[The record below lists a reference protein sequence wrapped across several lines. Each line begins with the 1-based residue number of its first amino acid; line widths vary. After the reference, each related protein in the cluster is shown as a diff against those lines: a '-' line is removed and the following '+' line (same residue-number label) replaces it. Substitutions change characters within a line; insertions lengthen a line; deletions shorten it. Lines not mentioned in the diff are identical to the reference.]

1 MDDIVW
7 QPLIP
12 GVFTSW
18 TRVCVHD
25 FFNIG
30 KVRGDGNCFFRS
42 FALLFFGTEDQ
53 WKTVKNTSTNY
64 ARTNWSEC
72 TMAKDEYNTRARR
85 TKRSYSEVVA
95 NEDAPTATN
104 QEGLALY
111 LDEASKDGYWGG
123 NIEAQMLSK
132 ALNISIIV
140 WTVNNDYK
148 VVNVERYGN
157 KPVSASFNLM
167 LVDGHFDALTLQGS
181 IQKNVQ
187 AEANI
192 PSMAVMEVIAPEEE
206 ELDSVLGGMGE
217 EPQIEKEGN
226 SSSKSLFKTMPDLD
240 TLKDL
245 RKELFSYNKPPE
257 QRKDMLKAIEQQAH
271 VPIKVGRAL
280 HKIFNCNVELSF
292 SDKAI
297 FLLPEG
303 ANDKNLIPLSRL
315 RHNLLNKE
323 GELKGKFKDCIL
335 VPTNALLKFVNIPE
349 LLRMAVPDTGIS
361 QFYDIVHPAF
371 LYDVLTVA
379 LSVLFS
385 TFLYGTDFKQK
396 KKFIMNNIRNRCTKP
411 TKVPKLLKEYNN
423 SKLYQSPERA
433 VNYVCSRLYIEF
445 ASSLSKHLKEMPAT
459 GLLALRN
466 LSLESVEYQ
475 DYLQILDDL
484 KVISFDLDFFNQDEL
499 QEIKRLVDCVELVRK
514 EKELTIETDAVHSSA
529 CYLGVE
535 KETLF
540 VDNKGKKFNILR
552 KDAFERKLIQH
563 FFKKK
568 FMNKFVTLQGKA
580 YSGGSISNVLA
591 YCNNL
596 YLTKEQLGFSAEDTE
611 HLSAEMVRLRS
622 LLDDQ
627 KVEPIAMVC
636 DQLESRF
643 QNLFRELPKICA
655 DECKSLFEDIRNA
668 ESHSSAW
675 KSALRLK
682 GVAYE
687 GFMAKAYCWNYL
699 CEEMKPTLSMLIQML
714 YPDKFLQFLERTQPC
729 PEQRDLT
736 PDFAMTQKLS
746 IKKDRIE
753 SSVETE
759 QLQLQY
765 NLDGSSEVKPVAKKT
780 FPLPIEPIMEIN
792 RVESVLNQFKRLQES
807 KGRDTGLLIES
818 TPVEKTEEELLSF
831 SELLILEVGYQTDVE
846 GKVVSDMQKWKN
858 VINLLSFL
866 GIKASVISCADSS
879 EISSDNWW
887 LPERYVKLLKSSISH
902 LFMKLQQNSPSD
914 VTDIVVGS
922 ISTQK
927 IRSIIRAGTTVKTP
941 VTIKDIRDVWNKQKD
956 KIMYRPTGEVIP
968 EQLEEPFRLSLVDGI
983 VQEKTS
989 TDAVVKIIEDNME
1002 KIAQEVEQTKFKH
1015 ILNQEEKTADALLL
1029 GWMLEDLASC
1039 RCQNCNQRIREMLK
1053 SFPDDY
1059 SRLSWLSKELIYE
1072 KHPSCCHLQ
1081 PINVPLYSL
1090 FQTRTGFYSGIDHKE
1105 TVLDEYETQ
1114 QTSLDRLVKLTLPG
1128 KTEKERK
1135 IKRCVEQLIRI
1146 SMEMSGIKCLKTSS
1160 FQLIIVDGKGTRSKT
1175 KEKEDK
1181 RMTKRSEQLKEM
1193 IEKIEKMLN
1202 PKRLSGYSDYCR
1214 EVISDVIRHPSS
1226 QKGCKSQIKEEWIY
1240 RIFQD
1245 LKTETEDGAII
1256 ETIKKGIEEKRSFT
1270 INNDK
1275 VLIPDWDSTKLY
1287 LDAKADDL
1295 LKENK
1300 KQVFNLDCLV
1310 FKETVLECISRY
1322 FQTPYWDCPI
1332 TLCTLIKFM
1341 LKFQWYQK
1349 IVLYGKVCETFLQC
1363 CTEFRRSG
1371 IKLTR
1376 IRHTTCNLV
1385 VKLPSNKKENMKC
1398 VIYDNNMNPLCK
1410 PFFLNRRVAVLGASY
1425 YYILVVL
1432 FCQCLQHYRCIGGLS
1447 EDDRLASEVRSANA
1461 LHLDFLS
1468 SQLKSFL
1475 AGDVRTASESLIEL
1489 CKKNGNFLQKG
1500 TRAHFITVFSGLSI
1514 TYSTLLGDALLTNS
1528 QPFNKQIQ
1536 MMRFGVLNGL
1546 SRMSS
1551 TSELGKK
1558 FSSSC
1563 RRVEMHVAR
1572 FYQQLIVYTCNR
1584 FPDHN
1589 IKCWLKDDLCPKS
1602 ILPSL
1607 SIYGHFINSD
1617 RQLVF
1622 DIYNVHIYNKEM
1634 DNFDEGTIKVLEET
1648 AERHMTWEIDLAN
1661 AIEKMKKDSK
1671 KTRSVR
1677 LLLGIANVRKTDTD
1691 EVVDED
1697 ETLSSTSFSSAKS
1710 GSASKKKIKS
1720 YFGLMSMNK
1729 KPFSYQEDF
1738 VVARAPNAD
1747 FAQTISDKW
1756 TFGVYKAKP
1765 ESVLKDVIEV
1775 IRKNPNHTMGSF
1787 ELIQA
1792 FTEFARPK
1800 YPSESIMKA
1809 KRNPKNYITVSEV
1822 TETTSIVSEPK
1833 THANIKDSLR
1843 TITGQEN
1850 KKLVKMLRGK
1860 LQSLGLSSQATKIK
1874 SGDLTE
1880 MLSSVTSLSEHQ
1892 KDMIIKG
1899 VTEPSKLTFFSWRE
1913 IIEMKV
1919 ETALITSDGNYIYCW
1934 LKSLGMLIKRCLK
1947 KYIKNL
1953 RYDNEFYNPKY
1964 SRDMSMLVGDDA
1976 VKQCEMLVDNLKS
1989 LTRNELPKYDEI
2001 NPEILTKV
2009 WAKFS
2014 SLPKVFNDVVG
2025 ESYKRVLNVEK
2036 SLKELLLRY
2045 EQLIKLK
2052 EEFPTLSFSR
2062 EEVELRMLENK
2073 FVNEFNDELMK
2084 LMNLVFYICLCCP
2097 WCVHY
2102 KSLENFLS
2110 KHMDETGGYDFGNAT
2125 VSKVMD
2131 ITLEKVWKSILK
2143 DYFNIDADI
2152 ELLKYVVKY
2161 TSAMFTGNGRPISCS
2176 LSTQSN
2182 TINVLEHGQMV
2193 DKLRIFLTKSQLY
2206 TKELDFIWTCHMITN
2221 SNFEVTKRLTGRT
2234 TGERLPRSVRSKV
2247 VYEIIKVVGES
2258 GHAILQQLAFSG
2270 ILNTEHEFFAVL
2282 APKAQLGGHRDLLV
2296 QETYTKLIH
2305 ATSEMFSRT
2314 LLSTTNDD
2322 GLTTAHLKE
2331 NILCSALNCIELSK
2345 KTHGAPVEDND
2356 KLKHFYKVFCI
2367 SGDNTKWGPIHCC
2380 SFFSGM
2386 MQQLLKDHPDWS
2398 SFYKLVF
2405 LKNLYRQVEIPAGSI
2420 KKILNAFRFNN
2431 IDKKIE
2437 EMNEF
2442 QLRNLLVETVDEW
2455 NENPIIKF
2463 LIVTYLAQGKVAMR
2477 MYNHMGQGIH
2487 HATSSILT
2495 SIMGDVI
2502 SHFIK
2507 LYVQKNFKGLTSH
2520 VEHAG
2525 SSDDYA
2531 KIIIVSGVIPKPT
2544 FDVYEKQFWPR
2555 MCRLKNIISGISRAC
2570 QMKDSAK
2577 TLAGDAFI
2585 EFYSEFMLSHRIT
2598 PAVIKFIFTG
2608 LINSSVTSPQSM
2620 AQACQVSS
2628 QQAMYNS
2635 VPLLTNFAFTVLRQ
2649 QMFMNHTEYF
2659 QRTYGLITTGS
2670 LSAFGRLYLPQYSN
2684 LTCSSIAIE
2693 DSETIVQNL
2702 TLLQDNFLSIPGTRN
2717 FEEDIEVTEVD
2728 SNPASVSSIAGAT
2741 PSSKL
2746 SAATLAS
2753 DTSLKLSQ
2761 DKVLTAV
2768 ENAYLNTIK
2777 PKTSRLRCSA
2787 EMEVFQQIFGPD
2799 EPACFSKF
2807 KQYSLCQSCEYLR
2820 EVADQPWLQIQR
2832 VRSILVLLVAGY
2844 YRTFNSDGTER
2855 PVKAN
2860 LNRDENTV
2868 IEDPMIQLIPE
2879 KLRRELERL
2888 GLAKMSVD
2896 ELIPSHMLE
2905 DDFASLVSKRL
2916 IMMNCATE
2924 NYASEVAR
2932 LKQTLNSRNVIH
2944 GLAGGIKELSVPIY
2958 TIFLKSYFFKDNVF
2972 FRHYDRWNTKHSSN
2986 YRDSS
2991 GKELKDKIVIKYT
3004 TWLEKILACDV
3015 SVDHDNSH
3023 QYVSLFDVNLKGV
3036 RIVHLSNGSCE
3047 LSIQANQLEV
3057 LKKEFQA
3064 LALQFSDVNRHKLKV
3079 LESQRQENVIE
3090 SSKAVIVKTTL
3101 FSATDAVRITNSPA
3115 VVIGYMINEST
3126 LSEVKP
3132 TKIDM
3137 GNLVRDRFRINVF
3150 YKSLTDLITEII
3162 KESETI
3168 KLKDG
3173 IVDLDKVDLYANAL
3187 TMLCRLVQR
3196 TKPKVSSFYIIK
3208 GATHG
3213 NEPTVN
3219 ELVSYGIQE
3228 GMLYILPECPIETST
3243 YSVRY
3248 WKVLQCISAIA
3259 SLPVSDNEKTSI
3271 LSSFLNWKPSI
3282 SDFDKHCQL
3291 GKYDKAIL
3299 EEFNDRT
3306 LLNVLSSELQSI
3318 RNDKERDSLGDLI
3331 QFISSPRQLMK
3342 DKPCLGITSTFKKWG
3357 EGQKNGKFTYSSGT
3371 GEASGIFVNGV
3382 LHLTISK
3389 ESTALLHEVEKKV
3402 LEWLCQLRT
3411 DASAYDQHLPFL
3423 NMLATTKTCSKR
3435 SVDGV
3440 PYLVKFEAN
3449 EPKFLQLIRYN
3460 GKGEYKIVKVKGDL
3474 LSVRKE
3480 VIREVRAEPH
3490 MLWRTNAISIVYDDE
3505 TENVTY
3511 HHMIKEIFELVKL
3524 SASAATERLS
3534 SIFYRDTR
3542 MTLSKI
3548 SLQEQVYLSSV
3559 ILLHCFFCHTLTNSI
3574 MEATS
3579 KSEILSRYFK
3589 HGRGT
3594 IIKSASKIQ
3603 SHLLEL
3609 KSSDINRNV
3618 SEEDAI
3624 CAKLQLGLNKG
3635 EFSID
3640 CWAEVQR
3647 LLDEN
3652 GFHRI
3657 NVSIQQDLSQYKY
3670 NWIVEPEIGVGRS
3683 SEQGD
3688 LRDICYL
3695 LSSGIVPKVVFPYI
3709 TNDQLFTDLITIS
3722 NRIKLETNKHRVDAR
3737 QFSAICCSILYVHQT
3752 NEKVRNFLQFKTNS
3766 LYQII
3771 GIKEFDGARGS
3782 LKFLTDGTAIQLQ
3795 MFIKGFTLEEAK
3807 EIENKNKGKVF
3818 EKNEKIKLVRSRII
3832 AETSGVF
3839 KPFEKIKEVK
3849 EFASGYEIRSESGL
3863 LTSVLFF
3870 TRLASS
3876 STTTGKLL
3884 NFLDITDIPDIIL
3897 NLTTD
3902 LIMLL
3907 LGCEYKSYSNK
3918 PTSTQYKVD
3927 EITEEQD
3934 ITAEDVF
3941 NEIDD
3946 DPDQKAASSDEEEYN
3961 IDDVEFEL

>member
-7 QPLIP
+7 QPLSP
-12 GVFTSW
+12 GLYTSW
-18 TRVCVHD
+18 TRICVHD
-25 FFNIG
+25 FFNIN

-42 FALLFFGTEDQ
+42 FALLFLGSEDQ
-53 WKTVKNTSTNY
+53 WRAVKNTAINY
-64 ARTNWSEC
+64 ARANWTEC
-72 TMAKDEYNTRARR
+72 TMAKDEYNGKARAQI
-85 TKRSYSEVVA
+85 KKKYSDIVA
-95 NEDAPTATN
+95 NRTPPEVMNRD
-104 QEGLALY
+104 GLALY
-111 LDEASKDGYWGG
+111 LEDALEDGYWGG
-123 NIEAQMLSK
+123 SNEAQMLAR
-132 ALNISIIV
+132 ALGVSIV
-140 WTVNNDYK
+140 LWNVNNDYK
-148 VVNVERYGN
+148 VTNVERFGD
-157 KPVSASFNLM
+157 KPVSASFNL
-167 LVDGHFDALTLQGS
+167 LLIGGHFDAMTLQGQIKHTTEHAPNEPTIS
-181 IQKNVQ
+181 II
-187 AEANI
+187 EA
-192 PSMAVMEVIAPEEE
+192 IAPVEE
-206 ELDSVLGGMGE
+206 ELEDTLVDIVESPREESVV
-217 EPQIEKEGN
+217 
-226 SSSKSLFKTMPDLD
+226 SLFHTVPDLE
-240 TLKDL
+240 TTKDL
-245 RKELFSYNKPPE
+245 RQQLFSRKKAIE
-257 QRKDMLKAIEQQAH
+257 QRKVMAKAIEQQAH

-292 SDKAI
+292 SDKVI

-303 ANDKNLIPLSRL
+303 ANDSNLIPLSRL
-315 RHNLLNKE
+315 RHNLLNKD
-323 GELKGKFKDCIL
+323 GELRAKFRECVL
-335 VPTNALLKFVNIPE
+335 VPTNALLKFVNMPE

-361 QFYDIVHPAF
+361 QFYDIVHPAY
-371 LYDVLTVA
+371 LYDLLTIA

-396 KKFIMNNIRNRCTKP
+396 KKFIMNNVRSRYVRPSN
-411 TKVPKLLKEYNN
+411 VPKLLKEYNN
-423 SKLYQSPERA
+423 FRLYQSPEKA
-433 VNYVCSRLYIEF
+433 VNYVCSKMYAEL
-445 ASSLSKHLKEMPAT
+445 SQTLSKCLREMPAA

-466 LSLESVEYQ
+466 LSLDSVEYQ
-475 DYLQILDDL
+475 DYIQILDDL
-484 KVISFDLDFFNQDEL
+484 KVVSYDLDFFNQDEL
-499 QEIKRLVDCVELVRK
+499 QEIKRLVDYVELTRK
-514 EKELTIETDAVHSSA
+514 CSELTIDTDAIHYGS
-529 CYLGVE
+529 CYLGVS
-535 KETLF
+535 KESLF
-540 VDNKGKKFNILR
+540 KDSKDKKFNVLR

-580 YSGGSISNVLA
+580 YSGGSLSNVLA

-622 LLDDQ
+622 MLDDQ
-627 KVEPIAMVC
+627 KVEPIALIC
-636 DQLESRF
+636 DQLEGRF
-643 QNLFRELPKICA
+643 QNLFRELPKVCA
-655 DECKSLFEDIRNA
+655 DECKTLFDDVRNA

-682 GVAYE
+682 GIAYE
-687 GFMAKAYCWNYL
+687 GFMARAYSWNYL
-699 CEEMKPTLSMLIQML
+699 CEEMKPTLSMLIQVL
-714 YPDKFLQFLERTQPC
+714 YPDKFLQFLERTQLC

-746 IKKDRIE
+746 IKKDKIE

-765 NLDGSSEVKPVAKKT
+765 KDDGSSTVIPVAKKT
-780 FPLPIEPIMEIN
+780 FPLPMEPIMEIN
-792 RVESVLNQFKRLQES
+792 RIDSVLNQFKKLQES
-807 KGRDTGLLIES
+807 KGRETGLLIES
-818 TPVEKTEEELLSF
+818 TPIERTEEELLSY

-846 GKVVSDMQKWKN
+846 GKVVSDMQKWKS
-858 VINLLSFL
+858 VISLLNFL

-902 LFMKLQQNSPSD
+902 LFLKLQQNSPSD
-914 VTDIVVGS
+914 VTDIVVGA

-941 VTIKDIRDVWNKQKD
+941 VTIKDIRDVWKKQKE
-956 KIMYRPTGEVIP
+956 KILYRPTGEVIP

-983 VQEKTS
+983 VQEKGS
-989 TDAVVKIIEDNME
+989 TDTIVKMIEENME

-1015 ILNQEEKTADALLL
+1015 VLNREEVTADELLL
-1029 GWMLEDLASC
+1029 GWLLEDLSCC
-1039 RCQNCNQRIREMLK
+1039 RCNTCNKNIREMLK
-1053 SFPDDY
+1053 AFPDDY
-1059 SRLSWLSKELIYE
+1059 SRLSWLYNEINYK
-1072 KHPSCCHLQ
+1072 KHPDCCHQQ
-1081 PINVPLYSL
+1081 PITVPLYSL
-1090 FQTRTGFYSGIDHKE
+1090 FQTRTGFLNAVEHKE
-1105 TVLDEYETQ
+1105 TVLDEFEAQ
-1114 QTSLDRLVKLTLPG
+1114 QTSLDKLVKLTLPG
-1128 KTEKERK
+1128 KTERERK
-1135 IKRCVEQLIRI
+1135 VKRCVEQLIRI
-1146 SMEMSGIKCLKTSS
+1146 SMELSNIKCVKTSS
-1160 FQLIIVDGKGTRSKT
+1160 FQLIIVDRKKTEKNVDKKGKRT
-1175 KEKEDK
+1175 EKLK
-1181 RMTKRSEQLKEM
+1181 EQLQRL
-1193 IEKIEKMLN
+1193 EKTLN
-1202 PKRLSGYSDYCR
+1202 PKRLATYSDYCK
-1214 EVISDVIRHPSS
+1214 EVISEVLMHPSS
-1226 QKGCKSQIKEEWIY
+1226 QKGCKSQIKDEWVE

-1245 LKTETEDGAII
+1245 LRTETEDGAII
-1256 ETIKKGIEEKRSFT
+1256 ETIKKGIEEKRSF
-1270 INNDK
+1270 IVNNDK
-1275 VLIPDWDSTKLY
+1275 VLIPDWDATKLY

-1295 LKENK
+1295 LKRG
-1300 KQVFNLDCLV
+1300 KQVFNLDCII

-1322 FQTPYWDCPI
+1322 FQTPYWDCPE
-1332 TLCTLIKFM
+1332 TLCALVKFM

-1349 IVLYGKVCETFLQC
+1349 VVLYGKVCETFLQC

-1376 IRHTTCNLV
+1376 IRHTTANLV
-1385 VKLPSNKKENMKC
+1385 IKLPSNKKENMKC
-1398 VIYDNNMNPLCK
+1398 IIYDENMNPLCK

-1432 FCQCLQHYRCIGGLS
+1432 FCQCLQHYRCISAVSDEEKLV
-1447 EDDRLASEVRSANA
+1447 EDVKVANA
-1461 LHLDFLS
+1461 THLDALS
-1468 SQLKSFL
+1468 NQLKTFL
-1475 AGDVRTASESLIEL
+1475 AGNIRESSDSLIEL
-1489 CKKNGNFLQKG
+1489 CRKNGNFLQKG
-1500 TRAHFITVFSGLSI
+1500 TRSHFITVFSGLSI

-1572 FYQQLIVYTCNR
+1572 FYQQLVVYTCNR
-1584 FPDHN
+1584 FPESN
-1589 IKCWLKDDLCPKS
+1589 IKSWLMDDLCPKS

-1648 AERHMTWEIDLAN
+1648 AERHMTWEVDLAS
-1661 AIEKMKKDSK
+1661 AIKKIKMDAK
-1671 KTRSVR
+1671 KTRNAR
-1677 LLLGIANVRKTDTD
+1677 LLLGIANVRQSDTS

-1697 ETLSSTSFSSAKS
+1697 ETLSSTSYSSARS
-1710 GSASKKKIKS
+1710 SSASKKRIKS
-1720 YFGLMSMNK
+1720 YFGIMSMNK

-1738 VVARAPNAD
+1738 VVERAPHSD
-1747 FAQTISDKW
+1747 YIQTISDKW

-1765 ESVLKDVIEV
+1765 ESVLRDVIEI

-1800 YPSESIMKA
+1800 YPSESIVKA

-1822 TETTSIVSEPK
+1822 TETTSIVSEPR
-1833 THANIKDSLR
+1833 THANIKDNLR

-1860 LQSLGLSSQATKIK
+1860 LQSLGLSLQATKVK

-1880 MLSSVTSLSEHQ
+1880 MLSSVTSLSDHQ

-1899 VTEPSKLTFFSWRE
+1899 VTEPSKLTFYSWRE
-1913 IIEMKV
+1913 VVEMKI

-1934 LKSLGMLIKRCLK
+1934 LKSLGMQVKRSLK
-1947 KYIKNL
+1947 KFIKNL

-1964 SRDMSMLVGDDA
+1964 GKEMTALVGEAA
-1976 VKQCEMLVDNLKS
+1976 VQQCEMLIDNLKS
-1989 LTRNELPKYDEI
+1989 LTKNELPKYDEI
-2001 NPEILTKV
+2001 DPDILTTV
-2009 WAKFS
+2009 WAKFVT
-2014 SLPKVFNDVVG
+2014 LPKFFSDIVG
-2025 ESYKRVLNVEK
+2025 DSYTKVNKVEK
-2036 SLKELLLRY
+2036 DLKSLLSKYRELL
-2045 EQLIKLK
+2045 QLKNDY
-2052 EEFPTLSFSR
+2052 PTLSFSR
-2062 EEVELRMLENK
+2062 EEVELRVLENK
-2073 FVNEFNDELMK
+2073 FIIDYNSELMK

-2131 ITLEKVWKSILK
+2131 ITLEGVWKLVLK
-2143 DYFNIDADI
+2143 QNFNIDADLD
-2152 ELLKYVVKY
+2152 LLRFVVKY

-2176 LSTQSN
+2176 LSNQSS

-2270 ILNTEHEFFAVL
+2270 ILNVEHEFFAVL

-2305 ATSEMFSRT
+2305 AASEMFSRT
-2314 LLSTTNDD
+2314 LLATTNDD

-2331 NILCSALNCIELSK
+2331 NILCSALNCIDTSRR
-2345 KTHGAPVEDND
+2345 THGATVEDNE

-2431 IDKKIE
+2431 ANRKIE

-2442 QLRNLLVETVDEW
+2442 QLRTLLVETIDSW

-2463 LIVTYLAQGKVAMR
+2463 LVVTYLAQGKVAMR

-2502 SHFIK
+2502 THFIK
-2507 LYVQKNFKGLTSH
+2507 LYIQKNFKGLTAH

-2531 KIIIVSGVIPKPT
+2531 KIIVVSGVIPKPT
-2544 FDVYEKQFWPR
+2544 FENYEKQFWPR
-2555 MCRLKNIISGISRAC
+2555 MCRLKNIIAGISRAC

-2620 AQACQVSS
+2620 SQACQVSS

-2635 VPLLTNFAFTVLRQ
+2635 VPLLTNFAFTLLRQ

-2659 QRTYGLITTGS
+2659 QRTYGLMTMGS

-2702 TLLQDNFLSIPGTRN
+2702 SLIQENYLGIPDTKN
-2717 FEEDIEVTEVD
+2717 FEEELEIED
-2728 SNPASVSSIAGAT
+2728 SEGSPASVSSIAGGT

-2753 DTSLKLSQ
+2753 DTSLRLSQ

-2777 PKTSRLRCSA
+2777 PQTSRLRCIA
-2787 EMEVFQQIFGPD
+2787 EMEVYQKIFGSN
-2799 EPACFSKF
+2799 EPVCFNKF
-2807 KQYSLCQSCEYLR
+2807 KMYSLCQSCEFLR
-2820 EVADQPWLQIQR
+2820 EAIDLPWLQIQR
-2832 VRSILVLLVAGY
+2832 VRAILILLIAGY

-2888 GLAKMSVD
+2888 GLAKMSVE
-2896 ELIPSHMLE
+2896 ELIPTHMLD

-2916 IMMNCATE
+2916 VMMNCATE

-2944 GLAGGIKELSVPIY
+2944 GLAGGIKELSIPIY

-2972 FRHYDRWNTKHSSN
+2972 FRHHDRWNTKHSSN

-2991 GKELKDKIVIKYT
+2991 GKELKDKIVIKYV
-3004 TWLEKILACDV
+3004 TWLEKFLACDV
-3015 SVDHDNSH
+3015 SLDHDNTH
-3023 QYVSLFDVNLKGV
+3023 KYVSLFDVNLKGISV
-3036 RIVHLSNGSCE
+3036 IHMSNGSCE
-3047 LSIQANQLEV
+3047 LSIQTNQVEV
-3057 LKKEFQA
+3057 LKQEFQA

-3090 SSKAVIVKTTL
+3090 ASKAVIVKTTL
-3101 FSATDAVRITNSPA
+3101 FSATDAVRISNSPA

-3168 KLKDG
+3168 RLKDG

-3208 GATHG
+3208 GASHG

-3219 ELVSYGIQE
+3219 ELISYGIQE
-3228 GMLYILPECPIETST
+3228 GMLYVLPECPIETST

-3259 SLPVSDNEKTSI
+3259 SLPVSDCEKTSI
-3271 LSSFLNWKPSI
+3271 LSSFLNWKPSMN
-3282 SDFDKHCQL
+3282 DFNSKCSLQ
-3291 GKYDKAIL
+3291 KYDKAIL
-3299 EEFNDRT
+3299 EEFSDRT

-3318 RNDKERDSLGDLI
+3318 RNDKERESLSDLI

-3342 DKPCLGITSTFKKWG
+3342 DKPCLGVTSTFKKWG
-3357 EGQKNGKFTYSSGT
+3357 DGQRNGKFTYSSGT

-3382 LHLTISK
+3382 LHLAISK
-3389 ESTALLHEVEKKV
+3389 ESVALLHEVEKKL
-3402 LEWLCQLRT
+3402 LEWLCQIRA

-3423 NMLATTKTCSKR
+3423 NMLATTKNCSKR
-3435 SVDGV
+3435 SIDGI
-3440 PYLVKFEAN
+3440 PYTVKFETN
-3449 EPKFLQLIRYN
+3449 EPKFLQLSKYC
-3460 GKGEYKIVKVKGDL
+3460 GKGECKIIKVKNDL

-3480 VIREVRAEPH
+3480 VIKEIRAEPH
-3490 MLWRTNAISIVYDDE
+3490 MIWRANAISIVYDDE

-3511 HHMIKEIFELVKL
+3511 HHMVKEIFELVKL
-3524 SASAATERLS
+3524 SASAASDRLS
-3534 SIFYRDTR
+3534 NIFYRDTR

-3548 SLQEQVYLSSV
+3548 SLQEQLYLSSV
-3559 ILLHCFFCHTLTNSI
+3559 ILLHCFFCHTLTSSI

-3609 KSSDINRNV
+3609 RSSDINKNV
-3618 SEEDAI
+3618 TEEDAI
-3624 CAKLQLGLNKG
+3624 CCKLQQGLNKG

-3647 LLDEN
+3647 ILDEN

-3657 NVSIQQDLSQYKY
+3657 NVSVQQDLSQYKY
-3670 NWIVEPEIGVGRS
+3670 NWIVEPEIGLGRVNDT
-3683 SEQGD
+3683 GD
-3688 LRDICYL
+3688 LKDICYL
-3695 LSSGIVPKVVFPYI
+3695 LSSGIVPKVLIPYI
-3709 TNDQLFTDLITIS
+3709 TDDKLFIDLIAIA
-3722 NRIKLETNKHRVDAR
+3722 NKIKLETNKHRIDSK
-3737 QFSAICCSILYVHQT
+3737 QFSAICCCVLYVFQT
-3752 NEKVRNFLQFKTNS
+3752 NEKVRNYLQLKITS
-3766 LYQII
+3766 LYQVVNQ
-3771 GIKEFDGARGS
+3771 KEFLGSRGS
-3782 LKFLTDGTAIQLQ
+3782 LKFLTDGTTIQMQ
-3795 MFIKGFTLEEAK
+3795 MFVKGITAEETR
-3807 EIENKNKGKVF
+3807 EIESKKKGKIF
-3818 EKNEKIKLVRSRII
+3818 EKNEKVKLVRSRVI
-3832 AETSGVF
+3832 AEMSGVF
-3839 KPFEKIKEVK
+3839 HPFEKIKEVK
-3849 EFASGYEIRSESGL
+3849 EFASGYEVRSESGL
-3863 LTSVLFF
+3863 LTAVLFF
-3870 TRLASS
+3870 TRLAST
-3876 STTTGKLL
+3876 STTTSKLL
-3884 NFLDITDIPDIIL
+3884 NFIDISNIPDTLQSLII
-3897 NLTTD
+3897 D

-3907 LGCEYKSYSNK
+3907 LGCEYKSYNNK
-3918 PTSTQYKVD
+3918 STSGEDTKNEHPED
-3927 EITEEQD
+3927 QD
-3934 ITAEDVF
+3934 ITTDDIFNDDSDGDQENGSQSED
-3941 NEIDD
+3941 D
-3946 DPDQKAASSDEEEYN
+3946 YN